1 MAWLF
6 LFLCFLGL
14 ELFAGCLVSLW
25 FCAGCLGAWLG
36 GLAGVS
42 FEGQLALFV
51 ALSFLALILLRPAA
65 FWMADVRS
73 RGRGMFRR
81 GASGRG
87 MFRRGEPRHGIFR
100 RGERGR
106 RTDSGRIEFCRTEP
120 GRTDSGRAEG
130 GDHGASA

>member
-73 RGRGMFRR
+73 RGRGIFRR

-87 MFRRGEPRHGIFR
+87 MFR

>member
-81 GASGRG
+81 G
-87 MFRRGEPRHGIFR
+87 
-100 RGERGR
+100 ERGR

>member
-14 ELFAGCLVSLW
+14 ELFSGCLVSLW

-87 MFRRGEPRHGIFR
+87 MFK

>member
-14 ELFAGCLVSLW
+14 ELFSGCLVSLW

-73 RGRGMFRR
+73 RGRGIFRR

-87 MFRRGEPRHGIFR
+87 MFR

>member
-65 FWMADVRS
+65 FWIADVRS

-87 MFRRGEPRHGIFR
+87 MFK

>member
-14 ELFAGCLVSLW
+14 ELAAGCLVSLW

-36 GLAGVS
+36 GLAGVN

-51 ALSFLALILLRPAA
+51 ALSFLTLILLRPAA
-65 FWMADVRS
+65 FWLAGVRP
-73 RGRGMFRR
+73 RR
-81 GASGRG
+81 CGTSGRG
-87 MFRRGEPRHGIFR
+87 TFRRGEP
-100 RGERGR
+100 GR
-106 RTDSGRIEFCRTEP
+106 RTDSGRT
-120 GRTDSGRAEG
+120 EG

>member
-1 MAWLF
+1 MERRMRDGVAFFIPLF
-6 LFLCFLGL
+6 SGPGAFCRLPGF
-14 ELFAGCLVSLW
+14 LW

-73 RGRGMFRR
+73 RGRG
-81 GASGRG
+81 
-87 MFRRGEPRHGIFR
+87 
-100 RGERGR
+100 
-106 RTDSGRIEFCRTEP
+106 DV
-120 GRTDSGRAEG
+120 
-130 GDHGASA
+130 

>member
-6 LFLCFLGL
+6 LFLCFMGL

-73 RGRGMFRR
+73 RGRGIFRR

-87 MFRRGEPRHGIFR
+87 MFR

>member
-65 FWMADVRS
+65 FWIADVRS
-73 RGRGMFRR
+73 RGRGMLRH
-81 GASGRG
+81 
-87 MFRRGEPRHGIFR
+87 GEPRHGIFR

>member
-87 MFRRGEPRHGIFR
+87 RFR

>member
-42 FEGQLALFV
+42 FEGQLVL
-51 ALSFLALILLRPAA
+51 
-65 FWMADVRS
+65 
-73 RGRGMFRR
+73 
-81 GASGRG
+81 
-87 MFRRGEPRHGIFR
+87 
-100 RGERGR
+100 
-106 RTDSGRIEFCRTEP
+106 
-120 GRTDSGRAEG
+120 
-130 GDHGASA
+130 

>member
-65 FWMADVRS
+65 FWIADVRS
-73 RGRGMFRR
+73 R
-81 GASGRG
+81 GRG

-100 RGERGR
+100 CGERGR
-106 RTDSGRIEFCRTEP
+106 RTNSGRIEFCRTEP

>member
-73 RGRGMFRR
+73 RGRRM
-81 GASGRG
+81 
-87 MFRRGEPRHGIFR
+87 FR